1 MSQKYNSFEDYLKEI
16 HAQDYT
22 GTDDDMPEAFESWL
36 GGLDIEEFMSY
47 ADQYAEIK
55 YREGQE
61 QMYESMAEQ
70 NKTFMEV
77 NKKILDSFK

>member
-1 MSQKYNSFEDYLKEI
+1 MKYKEFEDYLKEVFEKDF
-16 HAQDYT
+16 AERVL
-22 GTDDDMPEAFESWL
+22 DDDLNDAYDNWVC
-36 GGLDIEEFMSY
+36 GLDGEELIHY
-47 ADQYAEIK
+47 ADKYAEIK
-55 YREGQE
+55 YKEGQE